1 MGRAGAGPGVQAGA
15 DNTPP
20 KMTPLESHP
29 MLIKSTLALV
39 VAGVALVAFGVGA
52 GWMALRLI
60 RGNRAAVIASLPL
73 VPEQTVRV
81 EAPGELVVSIEV
93 PRLATDFRQWE
104 FEVVE
109 TSAQR
114 VHRMTWGGPRAT
126 GKVSGISTVKIPL
139 GRVTLAQADHL
150 AVRVEGLAA
159 DGDYS
164 AYHIVL
170 ARPHL
175 ARIALQ
181 VLGLVFCG
189 VGMLLSL
196 LWGLWQLGV
205 VKPA

>member
-1 MGRAGAGPGVQAGA
+1 
-15 DNTPP
+15 
-20 KMTPLESHP
+20 

-39 VAGVALVAFGVGA
+39 AAGVALVAFGLGA

-81 EAPGELVVSIEV
+81 EAQGELVVSIEV

-114 VHRMTWGGPRAT
+114 VHRMKWGGPRAT

-164 AYHIVL
+164 AYHVVL